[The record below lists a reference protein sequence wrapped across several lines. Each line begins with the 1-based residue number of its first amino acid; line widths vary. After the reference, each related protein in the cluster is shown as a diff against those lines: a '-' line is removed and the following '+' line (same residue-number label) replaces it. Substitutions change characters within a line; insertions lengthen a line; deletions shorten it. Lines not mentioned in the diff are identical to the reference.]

1 MLLNCSPETYFQTFV
16 FLMEALEILD
26 LLFKERLT
34 KISTKRIIS
43 LLVSIRQTL
52 DMSQNT
58 KELTFV
64 HKI

>member
-1 MLLNCSPETYFQTFV
+1 
-16 FLMEALEILD
+16 MEALEILD
-26 LLFKERLT
+26 LLFGERLT

-58 KELTFV
+58 KELTFAVSIV